1 MTADINLQSL
11 NLALSNRCN
20 AKCVWCPD
28 TRGTKHYY
36 DMPWDDFKKI
46 IDEASTIPSISS
58 ICTGENGEA
67 IYNKHFLDMHRYIRK
82 TMPNHTIVSTLS
94 NFGMFSRKFSKP
106 ILKERLLD
114 TITVNIDGHDAA
126 SYESVKKISFKT
138 VIKNL
143 KTFLSLRAKY
153 QPYLKVRINALPL
166 LEYSLTIKNVLGAMP
181 HQTTENTIPYSD
193 FELVKKFLYT
203 FVDPEDKNVIISHSK
218 PGLWAER
225 KLITSGKAVPPVD
238 QSHLKCP
245 LFDRVTSQAFIAPS
259 GDWYACCFDD
269 NNDLVLGNIKQQT
282 LRQIYNS
289 STRQSFIEK
298 LTKRQY
304 EEIGYPCNTIFCC
317 EIINVDPEILNSTIS
332 SYSNQK
338 LIPANQI

>member
-1 MTADINLQSL
+1 M
-11 NLALSNRCN
+11 
-20 AKCVWCPD
+20 PD
-28 TRGTKHYY
+28 
-36 DMPWDDFKKI
+36 
-46 IDEASTIPSISS
+46 
-58 ICTGENGEA
+58 
-67 IYNKHFLDMHRYIRK
+67 
-82 TMPNHTIVSTLS
+82 HTIVSTLS

-143 KTFLSLRAKY
+143 KTFFSLRAKY

-166 LEYSLTIKNVLGAMP
+166 LEYSLTIKNVLGVMP
-181 HQTTENTIPYSD
+181 HQTTEKAIPYSD
-193 FELVKKFLYT
+193 FELVKKFLHT

-317 EIINVDPEILNSTIS
+317 EIINVDPKILDSTIS

-338 LIPANQI
+338 LIPVNQI